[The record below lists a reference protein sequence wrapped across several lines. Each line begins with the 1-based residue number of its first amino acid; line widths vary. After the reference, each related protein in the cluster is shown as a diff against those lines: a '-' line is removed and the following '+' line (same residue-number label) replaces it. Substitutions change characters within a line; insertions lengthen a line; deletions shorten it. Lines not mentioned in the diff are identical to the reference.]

1 MKSGYCEDREN
12 YSRLLVTKRKRRIT
26 RRQRERRR
34 GRGWGERV
42 TMILLALPDVDDGEM
57 GAPHRVLGVVEVEVG
72 VVGVE
77 VGVVLVREAAGVT
90 TIKMC

>member
-1 MKSGYCEDREN
+1 MVTGTIEERILRGQRKLQSFASHEEEEEN
-12 YSRLLVTKRKRRIT
+12 N
-26 RRQRERRR
+26 EEAE
-34 GRGWGERV
+34 GEEE
-42 TMILLALPDVDDGEM
+42 G
-57 GAPHRVLGVVEVEVG
+57 VLGVVEVEVG

>member
-1 MKSGYCEDREN
+1 MVTGTIEERILRGQRKLQSFASHEEEEEN
-12 YSRLLVTKRKRRIT
+12 N
-26 RRQRERRR
+26 EEAE
-34 GRGWGERV
+34 GE
-42 TMILLALPDVDDGEM
+42 E
-57 GAPHRVLGVVEVEVG
+57 EVEVG